1 MSEIRL
7 NAYHIMWL
15 FVFFDLPT
23 TTKTER
29 HEAARFRKSLEKD
42 GFTMMQYSVYTRH
55 CASRESSE
63 LHIKRIKSLLPNSG
77 LVSILNVTDKQFGDI
92 VNFWGK
98 IERGKVNLPQQLE
111 FF

>member
-1 MSEIRL
+1 MSERRL

-23 TTKTER
+23 NTKVER
-29 HEAARFRKSLEKD
+29 KHAAQFRKSIEKD
-42 GFTMMQYSVYTRH
+42 GFIMMQYSVYTRH
-55 CASRESSE
+55 CASRESCE
-63 LHIKRIKSLLPNSG
+63 VHIRRVKGLLPPSG
-77 LVSILNVTDKQFGDI
+77 LVSILSVTDKQFGDI

-98 IERGKVNLPQQLE
+98 IERKKMDIPQQLE